1 MAINFLQNV
10 DLNKGEIQNVALQ
23 NAGTNPGTPATGQI
37 YFNTGDSTL
46 RIYNGTS
53 WDIYSTT
60 TGDITSVTA

>member
-23 NAGTNPGTPATGQI
+23 NAGTNPGAPATGQI

-46 RIYNGTS
+46 RVYNGSS
-53 WDIYSTT
+53 WDI
-60 TGDITSVTA
+60 

>member
-1 MAINFLQNV
+1 MAINFLQNI

-46 RIYNGTS
+46 RVYNG
-53 WDIYSTT
+53 
-60 TGDITSVTA
+60 SVLGYIQYNYWRYN